1 MGDKEEN
8 KQKSIFVIERNI
20 LEAKTWNWKIIIK
33 RQQPFSKSGMEE
45 GEISKLEKLLV
56 KYDVNIVYP
65 SFTELIIY
73 HTLRAIVDFHTVL
86 FD

>member
-1 MGDKEEN
+1 
-8 KQKSIFVIERNI
+8 
-20 LEAKTWNWKIIIK
+20 
-33 RQQPFSKSGMEE
+33 MEE